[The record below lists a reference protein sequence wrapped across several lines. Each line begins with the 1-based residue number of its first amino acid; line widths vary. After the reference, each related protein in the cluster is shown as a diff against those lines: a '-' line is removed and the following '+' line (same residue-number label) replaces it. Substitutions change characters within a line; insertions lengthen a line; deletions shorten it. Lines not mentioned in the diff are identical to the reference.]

1 MQTYDGFT
9 EKELNYTSPFEIFY
23 DWFEEAKTEEI
34 NDPDA
39 MSLATVND
47 DGQPNVRM
55 VLLKKIDHGFVFFS
69 NKNSQKG
76 IELNKR
82 ALSLTTKHSGVFKTN
97 QGKAKD
103 AWKVNTG
110 KGDEDISWLL

>member
-55 VLLKKIDHGFVFFS
+55 VLLKKIDHGFVFFQI
-69 NKNSQKG
+69 KIAKRV
-76 IELNKR
+76 LN
-82 ALSLTTKHSGVFKTN
+82 
-97 QGKAKD
+97 
-103 AWKVNTG
+103 
-110 KGDEDISWLL
+110 

>member
-1 MQTYDGFT
+1 MQTYDGFN
-9 EKELNYTSPFEIFY
+9 EKELNYTSPFEIFH

-47 DGQPNVRM
+47 GHPNVRM

-69 NKNSQKG
+69 NKNTSCFSDSAKAAPSPD
-76 IELNKR
+76 IPDP
-82 ALSLTTKHSGVFKTN
+82 TTAIF
-97 QGKAKD
+97 
-103 AWKVNTG
+103 
-110 KGDEDISWLL
+110 IL